1 MSVQLRRKWQPHP
14 GQAGVITDRHRFRVV
29 ACGRRWGKSE
39 MCAHMVVEWAW
50 LHPGANVWWV
60 APTYTDAYN
69 YGWGED
75 PSAVGVNDILP
86 AAAVHKRYRDDP
98 RRIVLK
104 NGSVISFRSA
114 DRPESLV
121 GAGLSFLVI
130 DEAGTVA
137 DHTWYEELRP
147 TLADER
153 APMIAIGTPKGPN
166 WFKTLHA
173 RGQDPKDPTTMSWS
187 APTYQNPHI
196 ADEEVDDMKRDMPD
210 LKFRQ
215 EILAEFVEESGGVF
229 RGVRDT
235 LAIYDIDAESP
246 PQQATFEAPFTIGV
260 DLGRAENFSV
270 VTALDANGKLAGYR
284 RVRQT
289 SWSVIEA
296 AIEAVADRRQPH
308 TIYIDATR
316 DNALI
321 EGLERKGYRI
331 EPVTFGAKMK
341 RELVDNLA
349 VRVEKGDLILP
360 ATEPHDG
367 GSVLEPVYPEVVN
380 ELEIFEYDTTAKG
393 NVTYHAPPGSHD
405 DCVDSL
411 ALAAQRPTTTAGTW

>member
-1 MSVQLRRKWQPHP
+1 MALKLKRRWQPHP
-14 GQAGVITDRHRFRVV
+14 GQQAVLKDKHRFRIV

-39 MCAHMVVEWAW
+39 MCAHMASEWAW
-50 LHPGANVWWV
+50 LNPGANIWWV

-75 PSAVGVNDILP
+75 PSATGVVDILP
-86 AAAVHKRYRDDP
+86 EATVEKKYRDDP
-98 RRIVLK
+98 RRVQLV
-104 NGSVISFRSA
+104 NGSQISFRSA

-121 GAGLSFLVI
+121 GAGLSLLII

-147 TLADER
+147 TLADEQ

-173 RGQDPKDPTTMSWS
+173 RGDDKYDPTVMSWS
-187 APTYQNPHI
+187 APTYENPHI
-196 ADEEVDDMKRDMPD
+196 PDAEVDSMRQDMPD

-229 RGVRDT
+229 TAVDST
-235 LAIYDIDAESP
+235 LAEYDPDDASP
-246 PQQATFEAPFTIGV
+246 PQKATFEAPFTIGV

-270 VTALDANGKLAGYR
+270 VTCLDANGKLAGYR
-284 RVRQT
+284 RLRQT
-289 SWSVIEA
+289 SWSVIQG

-308 TIYIDATR
+308 TIFIDANR
-316 DNALI
+316 DNSLI
-321 EGLERKGYRI
+321 EDLERAGYRI
-331 EPVTFGAKMK
+331 EPMK
-341 RELVDNLA
+341 YGNQKKRDLIDNLA
-349 VRVEKGDLILP
+349 VRIEKGTITLP
-360 ATEPHDG
+360 ARPTGPNDE
-367 GSVLEPVYPEVVN
+367 LEPVYPELVN
-380 ELEIFEYDTTAKG
+380 ELKIFEYDTTAKG
-393 NVTYHAPPGSHD
+393 NVTYQAPPGSHD

-411 ALAAQRPTTTAGTW
+411 AFAAQKPKATAGTW